1 MYKIINMQL
10 EKGASK
16 KQFLK
21 NGLEWNLVMKSFKK
35 QLLHM
40 QINIPKAKH
49 SVKEHIT
56 AKTPKG
62 STKSRLEK
70 KK

>member
-21 NGLEWNLVMKSFKK
+21 NGLEQNLITKNFTK
-35 QLLHM
+35 QLLHI
-40 QINIPKAKH
+40 QINIRKAKL
-49 SVKEHIT
+49 SFKGQIA
-56 AKTPKG
+56 AKTLKG
-62 STKSRLEK
+62 STKFRLDK
-70 KK
+70 KN